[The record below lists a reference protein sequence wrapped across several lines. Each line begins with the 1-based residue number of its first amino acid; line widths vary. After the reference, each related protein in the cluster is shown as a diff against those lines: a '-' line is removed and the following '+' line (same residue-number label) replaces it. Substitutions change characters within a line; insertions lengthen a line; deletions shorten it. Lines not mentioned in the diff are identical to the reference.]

1 MKQTKRIFVLSLL
14 AILTLSSCASKMI
27 NKANLD
33 QISLRTWKLN
43 LLNGNPVVSEEPV
56 TMTFD
61 LRESSINGRAHC
73 NMYGGE
79 LDTTQ
84 IDNGIIGIT
93 NIISTRRACPDLSGE
108 QEFFETLQQV
118 KALSLKDGKL
128 LLLTEPKS
136 TTPLMELSPI
146 LP

>member
-1 MKQTKRIFVLSLL
+1 MKQSKQIFVLSLL

-56 TMTFD
+56 TVTFD
-61 LRESSINGRAHC
+61 LRESTINGRSHC
-73 NMYGGE
+73 NMYGAE

-84 IDNGIIGIT
+84 INNGIIGIT
-93 NIISTRRACPDLSGE
+93 NIISTRRACPELSGE